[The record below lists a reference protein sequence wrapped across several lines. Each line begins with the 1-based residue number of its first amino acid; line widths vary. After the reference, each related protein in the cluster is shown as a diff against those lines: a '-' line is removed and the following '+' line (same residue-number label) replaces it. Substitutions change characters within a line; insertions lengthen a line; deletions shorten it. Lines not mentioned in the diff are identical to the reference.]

1 MTQHGCYN
9 AANNFDPDIIQSA
22 IQNSPG
28 KVMRVKLVSKLQ
40 ATGIVLFISLLSVG
54 CASQQVRPQALT
66 PQQSDLSHVRD
77 GLAILLVRV
86 DGSHHVLSDFE
97 ILNLET
103 QESFSH
109 PFYDDSELGSSNLDY
124 EQMGGENGALEHM
137 VFLDIPSG
145 KYQITG
151 IEISDKGYQYKH
163 PVSDM
168 ESIYFEFGP
177 GTPAYLGELF
187 VSLGKESRKGIL
199 TEVGEV
205 FFMASMRPA
214 NNIKRIVKRYPM
226 LQSLEI
232 HQGKI
237 WEK

>member
-1 MTQHGCYN
+1 
-9 AANNFDPDIIQSA
+9 
-22 IQNSPG
+22 
-28 KVMRVKLVSKLQ
+28 MRVKLVSKLQ

-66 PQQSDLSHVRD
+66 PEHSDLSHVQD
-77 GLAILLVRV
+77 SLAILLVRV
-86 DGSHHVLSDFE
+86 DGSHHVLSGFE
-97 ILNLET
+97 VLDLET
-103 QESFSH
+103 EESYSH
-109 PFYDDSELGSSNLDY
+109 PFYDNSEIDSSSLDY

-137 VFLDIPSG
+137 VFLDIPAG
-145 KYQITG
+145 KYQVTG
-151 IEISDKGYQYKH
+151 IEISDKDYQYKH

-168 ESIYFEFGP
+168 DTIYFEFGP
-177 GTPAYLGELF
+177 GTPAYLGEFF
-187 VSLGKESRKGIL
+187 VSLGKESRKGVL
-199 TEVGEV
+199 TEAGEV
-205 FFMASMRPA
+205 FFMASVRPA